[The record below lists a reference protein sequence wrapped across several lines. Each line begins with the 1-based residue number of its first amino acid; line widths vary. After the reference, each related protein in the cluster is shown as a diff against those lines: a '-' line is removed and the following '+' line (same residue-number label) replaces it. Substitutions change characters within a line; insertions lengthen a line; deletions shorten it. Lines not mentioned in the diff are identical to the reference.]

1 MATFISNSVAETI
14 AAGRAYGRNA
24 AKGNVFALTGDLGA
38 GKTQFVK
45 GVVSGLG
52 SGAEVTSPTFVLVH
66 EYEDGRLP
74 VYHFDFYRLDNSEA
88 VLRLGFDD
96 YVFGDG
102 VSLIEW
108 ADRYPALIPNDA
120 KWLVFELKGEHTRVI
135 REGKPQEAS
144 KGA

>member
-1 MATFISNSVAETI
+1 MFISNSVEETI
-14 AAGRAYGRNA
+14 AAGREYGQNA
-24 AKGNVFALTGDLGA
+24 RKGDVFALTGDLGA

-45 GVVSGLG
+45 GFVAGLE
-52 SGAEVTSPTFVLVH
+52 SSAEVTSPTFVLVH

-74 VYHFDFYRLDNSEA
+74 VYHFDFYRLENSEA

-108 ADRYPALIPNDA
+108 ADRYPDLIPKEA
-120 KWLVFELKGEHTRVI
+120 KWLSFELEGENTRVI
-135 REGKPQEAS
+135 REGRPR
-144 KGA
+144 

>member
-1 MATFISNSVAETI
+1 MFISNSAEETI
-14 AAGRAYGRNA
+14 AAGRSYARSA
-24 AKGNVFALTGDLGA
+24 CKGDVFALTGDLGA

-45 GVVSGLG
+45 GFVAGLG
-52 SGAEVTSPTFVLVH
+52 SSAEVTSPTFVLVH

-96 YVFGDG
+96 YVFGEG

-108 ADRYPALIPNDA
+108 ADRYPDLIPKEA
-120 KWLVFELKGEHTRVI
+120 KWLSFELKGENTRVI
-135 REGKPQEAS
+135 TES
-144 KGA
+144 KRP

>member
-1 MATFISNSVAETI
+1 MFTSNSPEETV
-14 AAGRAYGRNA
+14 AAGRTYGEKA
-24 AKGNVFALTGDLGA
+24 CKGDVFALAGDLGA

-45 GVVSGLG
+45 GVVAGLE

-74 VYHFDFYRLDNSEA
+74 VYHFDFYRLDSSDA

-96 YVFGDG
+96 YIFGDG

-108 ADRYPALIPNDA
+108 ADRYPNLIPKEA
-120 KWLVFELKGEHTRVI
+120 RWLSFEVNGENTRMI
-135 REGKPQEAS
+135 REGRPQ
-144 KGA
+144 

>member
-1 MATFISNSVAETI
+1 M
-14 AAGRAYGRNA
+14 
-24 AKGNVFALTGDLGA
+24 FALTGDLGA

-45 GVVSGLG
+45 GFVAGLG
-52 SGAEVTSPTFVLVH
+52 SSAEVTSPTFVLVH

-108 ADRYPALIPNDA
+108 ADRYSDLIPKEA
-120 KWLVFELKGEHTRVI
+120 KWLSFELKGENTRVI
-135 REGKPQEAS
+135 REGKPQ
-144 KGA
+144 